1 MFSPMQI
8 SEGPAGLVLSYPLW
22 IGAVF
27 LLLAAAAIARATLPR
42 ARVRRR
48 WPFFAAAAIASWAG
62 VYAATF
68 SATITAD
75 AGRVYGFMRY
85 DQAVR
90 WQDARDIYLEHASG
104 RWTIVVRDRNG
115 RAFDFDVA
123 DLSVEQRDRVMTY
136 MVDRMP
142 ESAFQRDTA
151 LLKRVGPGPR
161 PVSFSSDEA
170 I

>member
-8 SEGPAGLVLSYPLW
+8 SESPGSLVLSYPLW

-27 LLLAAAAIARATLPR
+27 VLLAIVAIARATLPR
-42 ARVRRR
+42 RRVRR

-62 VYAATF
+62 VYFATF

-85 DQAVR
+85 EQTVR

-123 DLSVEQRDRVMTY
+123 DLTIEQRDRVMTY

-142 ESAFQRDTA
+142 ESAFHRDTTV
-151 LLKRVGPGPR
+151 LRREGPGPR
-161 PVSFSSDEA
+161 PASFSSDQQ